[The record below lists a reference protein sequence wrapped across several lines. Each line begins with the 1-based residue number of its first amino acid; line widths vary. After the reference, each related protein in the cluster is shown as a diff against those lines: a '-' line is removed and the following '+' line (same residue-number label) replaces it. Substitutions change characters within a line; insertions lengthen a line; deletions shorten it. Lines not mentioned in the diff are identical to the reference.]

1 MAAIPPITG
10 IAEIVLSVRDL
21 PAVRQFYVDVL
32 GFPVHS
38 EICLE
43 QVDAA
48 DPEGDATI
56 SFLTIR
62 ELQTPIGPLHPQL
75 LVLIDYQRHAFARER
90 FTGHNLTT
98 STLNHLAFEI
108 PPDSYDAHLARLQ
121 SLDLNPREMVFPDMN
136 ARAIFIADPEG
147 NDLELICAAL

>member
-1 MAAIPPITG
+1 MSAVPPITG

-21 PAVRQFYVDVL
+21 PPMRQFYVDVL

-43 QVDAA
+43 EVDAP
-48 DPEGDATI
+48 DPDGDATI

-62 ELQTPIGPLHPQL
+62 ELHTPIGPLHPQL

-90 FTGHNLTT
+90 FTGHDVRT

-108 PPDSYDAHLARLQ
+108 PPDSYHEHLTRLE
-121 SLDLNPREMVFPDMN
+121 SLGLKPRETVFPDMN
-136 ARAIFIADPEG
+136 ARAIFFADPEG
-147 NDLELICAAL
+147 NDLELICSAP